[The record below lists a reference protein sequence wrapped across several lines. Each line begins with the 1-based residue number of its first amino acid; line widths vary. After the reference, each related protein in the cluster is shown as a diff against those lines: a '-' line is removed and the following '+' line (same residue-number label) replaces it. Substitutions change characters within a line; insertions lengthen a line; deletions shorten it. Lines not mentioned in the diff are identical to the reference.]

1 MNALPLTPAQSK
13 LLCNTIAR
21 LIEAEDDTIRA
32 DTPRSSLPE
41 WDSIKHM
48 EIILELENVF
58 GIRFTS
64 SEWIHCHEIADLAT
78 AIHSHLSNG

>member
-41 WDSIKHM
+41 
-48 EIILELENVF
+48 
-58 GIRFTS
+58 
-64 SEWIHCHEIADLAT
+64 
-78 AIHSHLSNG
+78 